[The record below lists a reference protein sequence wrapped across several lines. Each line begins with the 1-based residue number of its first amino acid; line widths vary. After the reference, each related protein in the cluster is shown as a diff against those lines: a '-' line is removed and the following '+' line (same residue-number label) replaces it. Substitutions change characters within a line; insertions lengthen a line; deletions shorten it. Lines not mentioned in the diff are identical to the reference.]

1 VSYVLDASAALA
13 VLNAEAG
20 ADRVAQC
27 LTEAVMSA
35 INAVEVGSRLVDAGL
50 ATADALRAIEL
61 LRVPTIAF
69 TEDLARI
76 AIALR
81 PATRA
86 YGLSLADRAC
96 LALAIRDGATALTA
110 DRAWAKLDVGCRIEL
125 IR

>member
-1 VSYVLDASAALA
+1 MSYVLDASAALA
-13 VLNAEAG
+13 VLNAEPG
-20 ADRVAQC
+20 AKRVADC
-27 LTEAVMSA
+27 LVDAVVLA
-35 INAVEVGSRLVDAGL
+35 INTVEIGSRLVDAGL
-50 ATADALRAIEL
+50 ASGDAMRAIEL
-61 LRVPTIAF
+61 LGVPTIAF

-81 PATRA
+81 APTRA
-86 YGLSLADRAC
+86 HGLSLADRAC